1 MNNRII
7 RTISLI
13 LALCFLTLTGAM
25 PAAAVESVF
34 VPSPS
39 YAESDFYRQ
48 LLEVELT
55 GDPRQDIVAI
65 AMSQEGYIEGGMEG
79 DNGGNG
85 RVCNNYCEYG
95 HAMGNNGTIWCTT
108 FIWWCARQAGLGKS
122 VFPDTVWPRLL
133 TVNCPYVGYTSTAS
147 IQPGDILFIENSGD
161 DTSDHLGLVVD
172 VSDTHITAIEGNC
185 GNRVCR
191 ISYER
196 DIGARADGMGD
207 ILYIGYLN
215 YENDPSVPDATSLAQ
230 WALITE
236 DAALFNKHT
245 GGRNQGTVLKGDRY
259 PLLAVR
265 GDGEW
270 CQIELDGLAYWIDA
284 SCAFTGTRTEVVD
297 KFFEIAGENYTLP
310 SNTTVPTLDGVEEIP
325 EAAATETTTASTT
338 TTTAAA
344 AVDNDEQ
351 IEQENQAP
359 RPDSGGVNTE
369 AVILSVL
376 AVLVMIVLVA
386 LIYYIKKVNR
396 DW

>member
-1 MNNRII
+1 MNKRFVSV
-7 RTISLI
+7 ISL
-13 LALCFLTLTGAM
+13 ALVLTLFMLAGAV
-25 PAAAVESVF
+25 PASAVESVF

-39 YAESDFYRQ
+39 YAESDFYRR

-55 GDPRQDIVAI
+55 GDPRQDIVSI
-65 AMSQEGYIEGGMEG
+65 ALSQEGYIEGGMEG

-95 HAMGNNGTIWCTT
+95 HAMGNNGTIWCTS

-122 VFPDTVWPRLL
+122 VFPDTIWPRLL

-147 IQPGDILFIENSGD
+147 IQPGDILFVENSGD
-161 DTSDHLGLVVD
+161 DTSDHLALVVD

-196 DIGARADGMGD
+196 DIGARADGMGT

-215 YENDPSVPDATSLAQ
+215 YSNDPSIPDATSLEQ

-245 GGRNQGTVLKGDRY
+245 GGRNQGTVLKGDQY

-265 GDGEW
+265 GDGKW

-284 SCAFTGTRTEVVD
+284 SCAFTGTKSEVVD
-297 KFFEIAGENYTLP
+297 KFFEIAGEHYTLP
-310 SNTTVPTLDGVEEIP
+310 SRTTVPTLDAAQEIP
-325 EAAATETTTASTT
+325 EAVATETTTTAASTT
-338 TTTAAA
+338 TAATTK
-344 AVDNDEQ
+344 NDAQVLPES
-351 IEQENQAP
+351 ENPQHS
-359 RPDSGGVNTE
+359 DSARTE
-369 AVILSVL
+369 AIILTVL
-376 AVLVMIVLVA
+376 AVLVMVVLVA

-396 DW
+396 EW